1 MHSLKPEVNLE
12 DLAAKALCLGRQVA
26 ERARALQL
34 GENARDV
41 AFVSRCFARLQE
53 RQPFHEMDEG
63 GFAAVLEII
72 ERSIASEYLG
82 TEDRFETTG
91 YDEFGPRG
99 EICKTTVYTD
109 RGIELLEF
117 QGLFTDFL
125 YCRNGVLDQ
134 VAAHRCL
141 LNMMSS

>member
-12 DLAAKALCLGRQVA
+12 DLAAKAVYLGRQVA

-34 GENARDV
+34 GENAREV

-63 GFAAVLEII
+63 GFAAVLEILK
-72 ERSIASEYLG
+72 RSIDSEYLG
-82 TEDRFETTG
+82 TEDRFEATG

-99 EICKTTVYTD
+99 EFCETAIYTYS
-109 RGIELLEF
+109 GKKLVELQYLLQEF
-117 QGLFTDFL
+117 LK
-125 YCRNGVLDQ
+125 CRDVVLDQ
-134 VAAHRCL
+134 VAANRCL
-141 LNMMSS
+141 LAIMRS